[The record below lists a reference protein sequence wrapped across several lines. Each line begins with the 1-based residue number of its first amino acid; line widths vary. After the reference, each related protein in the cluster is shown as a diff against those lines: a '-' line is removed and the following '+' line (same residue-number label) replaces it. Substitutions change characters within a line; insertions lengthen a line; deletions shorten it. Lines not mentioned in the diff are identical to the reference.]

1 MPRPCRTDISYER
14 WNNYTGRVW
23 GESRSAEGKRQFY
36 AAGAPPS
43 LATRWQPSF
52 LLTIR
57 PTKSTACPVF
67 HGNQRCRRSKTLF
80 NVPEMKYI
88 ADTLSVAVRF
98 SFQGRAGVD
107 GGGRSAINR
116 RSVRS
121 YLPRHVIVAKWTT
134 HYVWFRILW
143 PISQWTGEGNI
154 LNGLMVRFNRDGAAF
169 FSFLWFLWYRPV
181 VLEY

>member
-1 MPRPCRTDISYER
+1 MLAFFSTFHRIRLHFFNRRTSFHSIRAEEGKEREGSRRVKQFPSLRSAIFDFSPRAMPRPCRTDISYER

-57 PTKSTACPVF
+57 PTKSTARPVF

-88 ADTLSVAVRF
+88 ADTLSLSLSLTLSSLRF
-98 SFQGRAGVD
+98 GFLFGAARG
-107 GGGRSAINR
+107 
-116 RSVRS
+116 
-121 YLPRHVIVAKWTT
+121 
-134 HYVWFRILW
+134 
-143 PISQWTGEGNI
+143 WTGVEG
-154 LNGLMVRFNRDGAAF
+154 RR
-169 FSFLWFLWYRPV
+169 
-181 VLEY
+181 